1 MVQFR
6 VIELQFIL
14 NPAVVPAF
22 KIESIA
28 AQTQWSSF
36 RRKPLQLAA
45 SFFSGPDLFRQMSA
59 GVTLPGD
66 SPESI
71 APIVPARQQKKTL
84 RRQIASE
91 TKMVAGWQP

>member
-6 VIELQFIL
+6 VIELQVIL

-36 RRKPLQLAA
+36 RRKPLQLVA
-45 SFFSGPDLFRQMSA
+45 SFFSGLDLFRQVSA
-59 GVTLPGD
+59 GITLPSD
-66 SPESI
+66 PPESI
-71 APIVPARQQKKTL
+71 VPIQPARSKKD
-84 RRQIASE
+84 ANPPNS
-91 TKMVAGWQP
+91 V